1 MPAYGGKGSA
11 YLLSENQ
18 QLVLWQGETIAAA
31 AATSSSRAAQLNRT
45 RGNFYPWGFAVEV
58 AFGGAPGVFGI
69 DVQVAETD
77 QDANYITIGTISA
90 VNASNVGRLDVTTI
104 WAKFVRARVTT
115 LTNAVSITAVL
126 TR

>member
-1 MPAYGGKGSA
+1 MPGYGGKGTA

-18 QLVLWQGETIAAA
+18 QFILWQGETIAAGGA
-31 AATSSSRAAQLNRT
+31 NSSSRAVQLNRT

-58 AFGGAPGVFGI
+58 AFGGAPGAFGI

-77 QDANYITIGTISA
+77 QDANYVTIGTISA
-90 VNASNVGRLDVTTI
+90 VNANNVGRLDVTTV
-104 WAKFVRARVTT
+104 WAKFVRARVVT